1 MANYFSLI
9 QNIRYSLQ
17 DDGTEI
23 QQVKN
28 IFARSKILKR
38 ILDNTAVYSD
48 YAMQE
53 YDTPESVAHKFYGD
67 VNKHWL
73 VMFSNFVVD
82 PYFDFALSDFAF
94 QKYIKK
100 KYGTM
105 VAAQSTIHHTEE
117 ANLFSNIVLKK
128 KTTRFITNKVS
139 QYEYNF
145 ATGEVSSRYMPDLN
159 DGDIE
164 LSSETLTAPDGTEC
178 TISRRIYSISN
189 YDYEYYLNEAKRN
202 IKLIDRAY
210 ATLIENELK
219 TLMAK

>member
-1 MANYFSLI
+1 
-9 QNIRYSLQ
+9 
-17 DDGTEI
+17 
-23 QQVKN
+23 
-28 IFARSKILKR
+28 
-38 ILDNTAVYSD
+38 
-48 YAMQE
+48 MQE

-82 PYFDFALSDFAF
+82 PYFDFAMNDYAF
-94 QKYIKK
+94 QKYVTN
-100 KYGTM
+100 KYGSLQS
-105 VAAQSTIHHTEE
+105 AQSTIHHTEE
-117 ANLFSNIVLKK
+117 ANLFSNVVLKK

-139 QYEYNF
+139 QYDYDF
-145 ATGEVSSRYMPDLN
+145 ATGEVSTRYIPNLN

-189 YDYEYYLNEAKRN
+189 YDYEYYLNESKRN

>member
-1 MANYFSLI
+1 MANYFSFFR
-9 QNIRYSLQ
+9 NIRYTLQ
-17 DDGTEI
+17 NDGTEV

-28 IFARSKILKR
+28 IFSRSKVLKR
-38 ILDNTAVYSD
+38 ILDNTQLYTD

-82 PYFDFALSDFAF
+82 PYFDFAMSGAAF
-94 QKYIKK
+94 DRYIKQKYGSLSK
-100 KYGTM
+100 
-105 VAAQSTIHHTEE
+105 AQTTIHHTEE

-128 KTTRFITNKVS
+128 KTTRFIANKVS
-139 QYEYNF
+139 QYYYDFSTN
-145 ATGEVSSRYMPDLN
+145 EVKERYMPTVN
-159 DGDIE
+159 DGAIE
-164 LSSETLTAPDGTEC
+164 LSSQTLTAPDGTEC
-178 TISRRIYSISN
+178 TISKQIYAISN
-189 YDYEYYLNEAKRN
+189 YDYEYYLNESKRN

-210 ATLIENELK
+210 ANQIENELK